1 MKTHANRYASLLL
14 IPLAFVPASHA
25 RATPH
30 DCTAKAVATIEALA
44 RHDHD
49 GARRDLDAQ
58 LRANSQQMEPMWD
71 ALVRQN
77 WGPYRSHGRA
87 ESITRGGR
95 TTVRLPLE
103 FDHGQTTATFT
114 CDPKEAGAIAE
125 FSLL

>member
-1 MKTHANRYASLLL
+1 MKTHANRYNLLLL
-14 IPLAFVPASHA
+14 IPFAFVPVSGA
-25 RATPH
+25 RATGR

-44 RHDHD
+44 RHDHE

-77 WGPYRSHGRA
+77 WGPYRSHGQA
-87 ESITRGGR
+87 ESTTSGAR
-95 TTVRLPLE
+95 TSVRLPLE
-103 FDHGQTTATFT
+103 FEHGQTTATIT
-114 CDPKEAGAIAE
+114 CDPKEGGAIAE

>member
-1 MKTHANRYASLLL
+1 MKTHANRYALLL
-14 IPLAFVPASHA
+14 LTPLAFVPVSHV
-25 RATPH
+25 RATPG

-49 GARRDLDAQ
+49 GARRDLDPQ

-77 WGPYRSHGRA
+77 WGPYRSRGAA
-87 ESITRGGR
+87 ESTTNGDR

-103 FDHGQTTATFT
+103 FDHGQTTATVT
-114 CDPKEAGAIAE
+114 CDPKEGGAIVE